1 MTFEGTILDFAK
13 LIARDM
19 ERGKSSRHAMEVAG
33 MLAGSGVLPDVVA
46 CLISEARKKR
56 RADRII
62 DACCFLLQAG
72 LSELSIAGNGGN
84 TEARARL
91 AEVTQAV
98 ESAVSAPNLAPQ
110 VFVIIARAFAQA
122 GLQPPQA
129 LQDAMIA
136 GLEAGIMEESVFA
149 DEKSLLEHLVPL
161 AEGLGHDP
169 FAIHAELSATG
180 AAFPADH
187 RAAMAAELATS
198 STASLRDAA
207 LGFLLDADPAPG
219 RAVLDTLVA
228 RARQSPAPSRLIERL
243 VCLRPW
249 LPPQRQTKLDATI
262 RSLRASAAAPEPAPQ
277 VEIIKLLASLCD
289 GAGAQSLFA
298 VLKIGRRFA
307 LSSVLIKV
315 DTGIADAW
323 LRDGMTKRESNDAIR
338 EISDMA
344 EAVTVPISFAQTLLA
359 NALAINLAKRSPPP
373 FALLQFTEALGLGLI
388 LPKAIPPAT
397 LAAQLLEG
405 LPADQTGPEASAA
418 AHAGARYWFVQ
429 FDTMQTWFEAGEEI
443 EALLKPIPKTGL
455 RVMIALFTYVFDRRL
470 FWAARCAWMAATLK
484 DSDHRCHAE
493 WRNFALVAR
502 DLAGTESL
510 PDNTLLQM
518 IADRTH
524 QAFKANAPKRRQA
537 GQKHR

>member
-1 MTFEGTILDFAK
+1 MTFESTILDFAK
-13 LIARDM
+13 LIARDL
-19 ERGKSSRHAMEVAG
+19 ERGKSNRNAMEVAG

-46 CLISEARKKR
+46 CLISEASKKR
-56 RADRII
+56 RAGGII
-62 DACCFLLQAG
+62 DACCYLLEAG
-72 LSELSIAGNGGN
+72 LSELRIAGNGGN

-98 ESAVSAPNLAPQ
+98 ERAVAAPNLAPQ
-110 VFVIIARAFAQA
+110 ISVIIARAFAQA

-136 GLEAGIMEESVFA
+136 GLEAGLVEDPGLA
-149 DEKSLLEHLVPL
+149 DDKSLLDHLVPL

-207 LGFLLDADPAPG
+207 LGFLLDPDPAPG
-219 RAVLDTLVA
+219 IAVLETLA
-228 RARQSPAPSRLIERL
+228 AKARQQPAPSRLIERL
-243 VCLRPW
+243 VRLRPW

-262 RSLRASAAAPEPAPQ
+262 RSLRANAAAPEPAPQ

-298 VLKIGRRFA
+298 ILKIGRRFA
-307 LSSVLIKV
+307 LSSVLIKA

-323 LRDGMTKRESNDAIR
+323 LRDGMTKREANEAQR

-344 EAVTVPISFAQTLLA
+344 EAVAVPISFAQTLLA
-359 NALAINLAKRSPPP
+359 DALAINLAKRSPPP

-418 AHAGARYWFVQ
+418 AHAAAKYWFVQ
-429 FDTMQTWFEAGEEI
+429 FDTVQSWFEAGEEI

-455 RVMIALFTYVFDRRL
+455 RVMTALFAYVLDRRP

-484 DSDHRCHAE
+484 DSDHRCRTE

-502 DLAGTESL
+502 DLAGTEQL
-510 PDNTLLQM
+510 PDHTLLQM
-518 IADRTH
+518 IADGTE
-524 QAFKANAPKRRQA
+524 QALKAHAPKRRQA
-537 GQKHR
+537 GRKRR